1 MSKKLVIIL
10 MGRTG
15 IIVMSI
21 LLALLMLQGVW
32 DILEDIQ
39 AIGQQQHAME
49 EILEGLGTILVAFGV
64 ALEERETLLKFV
76 GLYPHGLTPQQARVD
91 HHCHGYGLSLLLL
104 GLFAE
109 VAVYLIRMPDLNT
122 VDFDPALIV
131 LGALFCL
138 VGGAMLAR
146 LTWLLWRDD
155 ETAPGHAGAEAG
167 ADART

>member
-1 MSKKLVIIL
+1 MTKKVIIL
-10 MGRTG
+10 LVSRTG

-32 DILEDIQ
+32 DVLRNIHAVD
-39 AIGQQQHAME
+39 QQQHAME

-76 GLYPHGLTPQQARVD
+76 GLYPGGRTPQQARVD

-109 VAVYLIRMPDLNT
+109 VAVYLIRMPDLDT

-131 LGALFCL
+131 LGALFSL
-138 VGGAMLAR
+138 AGGAMLAR
-146 LTWLLWRDD
+146 LSWLLWRDD
-155 ETAPGHAGAEAG
+155 AIAPGHAGAEAE
-167 ADART
+167 AEVRT